1 MPEILSR
8 EQLQT
13 LYDNN
18 VAGRKIGGKLITFD
32 EWLATREKARTDK
45 DFLKQLLETNDTDGQ

>member
-18 VAGRKIGGKLITFD
+18 VAGRTIGGKLMTFD
-32 EWLATREKARTDK
+32 EWLAMRERARTDK
-45 DFLKQLLETNDTDGQ
+45 DFLKQLLEANETEDT